1 MSKSF
6 LLEEH
11 ALKQQPVEPGKSVI
25 YQSVKVMR
33 QHFSDLYHQLRELPD
48 PRERHQYLI
57 DEIVMGGISMF
68 LFKEGTRNAFNNDR
82 TGPCFRENYQKIFN
96 MRLPHMD
103 TVNDVFRLMD
113 VDCIEAAKSN
123 AVSALLRKK
132 VLAGQRFMGHY
143 LVAIDGTGMASYD
156 HKHCDSCLSK
166 TSKNGKT
173 TYFHHVLEAKLI
185 THSGMSLSIAT
196 EWISNQGKADFDKQD
211 CEREAFKRLA
221 KKIKKAYPRLPVIIV
236 ADGLYPWEG
245 FFNIC
250 QQNSWKYIVTLKDNS
265 LKTLQEDI
273 HWEKRFNPE
282 QKCQVLRVKDKKQ
295 VHLGYQWLNGLAY
308 RGHCLNWVE
317 CVEETG
323 GKGEA
328 ADKLKRFVHLSDLP
342 IDANT
347 CAGVSDSGRLRQKIE
362 NEGFNIQKN
371 HGYNL
376 EHKFSRVSF
385 SAMQI
390 YYQCLQIAHMIN
402 QLTELT
408 TDIAAILKT
417 NKKFTVRYLWKRMI
431 SFVLEAVIEKTEID
445 NLLKKRFQ
453 IRLE

>member
-1 MSKSF
+1 M
-6 LLEEH
+6 EEH
-11 ALKQQPVEPGKSVI
+11 ALKQQPVKIGKSVI
-25 YQSVKVMR
+25 YQSARVIR
-33 QHFSDLYHQLRELPD
+33 QHFPGLQQQLKELTD
-48 PRERHQYLI
+48 PRERHHYMI

-82 TGPCFRENYQKIFN
+82 SEPRFRENYWKIFN

-103 TVNDVFRLMD
+103 TVNDVFLLAD
-113 VDCIEAAKSN
+113 VDSYENLKFNSI
-123 AVSALLRKK
+123 SALLRKK
-132 VLAGQRFMGHY
+132 VLANQRFMGRY
-143 LVAIDGTGMASYD
+143 LVAIDGTGIASYD
-156 HKHCDSCLSK
+156 YKHCDSCLSK
-166 TSKNGKT
+166 TSKKTGKT
-173 TYFHHVLEAKLI
+173 TYFHNVLEAKLI

-211 CEREAFKRLA
+211 CERKAFKRLA
-221 KKIKKAYPRLPVIIV
+221 EKIKKAYPRLPITIV

-250 QQNSWKYIVTLKDNS
+250 QENRWNYIVTLKDNS

-295 VHLGYQWLNGLAY
+295 VHLSYQWLNGLAY

-317 CVEETG
+317 CVEEPR
-323 GKGEA
+323 GKGKE
-328 ADKLKRFVHLSDLP
+328 ADKLQRFVHLSDLP

-347 CAGVSDSGRLRQKIE
+347 CPGVSDSGRLRQKIE
-362 NEGFNIQKN
+362 NEGFNTQKN

-390 YYQCLQIAHMIN
+390 YYQCLQIAHIIN
-402 QLTELT
+402 QLTELSKI
-408 TDIAAILKT
+408 IAAILNT
-417 NKKFTVRYLWKRMI
+417 NKKFTIRYLWKRLI
-431 SFVLEAVIEKTEID
+431 SFMLEAAIEKTEIE

>member
-1 MSKSF
+1 
-6 LLEEH
+6 LEEH
-11 ALKQQPVEPGKSVI
+11 ALKEQPVEIGKSVI
-25 YQSVKVMR
+25 YQTAKVMR
-33 QHFSDLYHQLRELPD
+33 QHFSGLKQQLKELPD
-48 PRERHQYLI
+48 PRERHYYNI
-57 DEIVMGGISMF
+57 DEIAMGGISMF

-82 TGPCFRENYQKIFN
+82 TEPRFKENYRKIFN

-103 TVNDVFRLMD
+103 TVNDVFLLTD
-113 VDCIEAAKSN
+113 VNSFETLKFNSIS
-123 AVSALLRKK
+123 SLLRKK
-132 VLAGQRFMGHY
+132 VLAGQRFMGRY
-143 LVAIDGTGMASYD
+143 LVAIDGTGIASYD
-156 HKHCDSCLSK
+156 YKHCDSCLSK

-173 TYFHHVLEAKLI
+173 TYFHNVLEAKLI

-221 KKIKKAYPRLPVIIV
+221 EKIKKAYPRLPIIIV

-250 QQNSWKYIVTLKDNS
+250 QQNNWNYIVTLKDNS
-265 LKTLQEDI
+265 LKTLQQDI
-273 HWEKRFNPE
+273 HWEKRFNQE

-295 VHLGYQWLNGLAY
+295 VHLGYQWLNGLTY
-308 RGHCLNWVE
+308 RSHCMNWVE

-323 GKGEA
+323 GKGEEA
-328 ADKLKRFVHLSDLP
+328 EKLQRFVHLSDLP
-342 IDANT
+342 IDANN

-362 NEGFNIQKN
+362 NEGFNTQKN

-376 EHKFSRVSF
+376 EHKFSRASF

-390 YYQCLQIAHMIN
+390 YYQCLQIAHIIN
-402 QLTELT
+402 QITELT
-408 TDIAAILKT
+408 TDITAILKT
-417 NKKFTVRYLWKRMI
+417 NKKFTIRYLWKRMI
-431 SFVLEAVIEKTEID
+431 SFMLEAAIEKTEIES
-445 NLLKKRFQ
+445 LLKKRFQ

>member
-1 MSKSF
+1 M
-6 LLEEH
+6 EEH
-11 ALKQQPVEPGKSVI
+11 ALKQQPVATGKSVI
-25 YQSVKVMR
+25 YQTAKIIW
-33 QHFSDLYHQLRELPD
+33 QYFSGMTGQLRELPD
-48 PRERHQYLI
+48 PRRRQHFSI

-82 TGPCFRENYQKIFN
+82 TEPRFRENYQKIFN

-103 TVNDVFRLMD
+103 TVNDVFLLSD
-113 VDCIEAAKSN
+113 VNSFETLKFNSI
-123 AVSALLRKK
+123 SALLRKK
-132 VLAGQRFMGHY
+132 VLAGQRFRGRY
-143 LVAIDGTGMASYD
+143 LVAIDGTGIASYD
-156 HKHCDSCLSK
+156 YKHCDSCLSK
-166 TSKNGKT
+166 TSRNGKT
-173 TYFHHVLEAKLI
+173 TYLHHVLEAKLI

-196 EWISNQGKADFDKQD
+196 EWISNQGKAGFDKQD

-245 FFNIC
+245 FFNTC
-250 QQNSWKYIVTLKDNS
+250 QQNRWKYIVTLKDNS

-282 QKCQVLRVKDKKQ
+282 QKYQVLRVKNKNQ

-308 RGHCLNWVE
+308 RGHCMNWVE

-323 GKGEA
+323 GKGGK
-328 ADKLKRFVHLSDLP
+328 ADKLQRFVHLSDLP

-362 NEGFNIQKN
+362 NEGFNTQKN

-376 EHKFSRVSF
+376 EHKFSRASF

-390 YYQCLQIAHMIN
+390 YYQCLQIAHIIN

-408 TDIAAILKT
+408 TDIAAILKA
-417 NKKFTVRYLWKRMI
+417 NKKFTIRYLWKRMI
-431 SFVLEAVIEKTEID
+431 SFMLEAAIEKTEID

>member
-1 MSKSF
+1 M
-6 LLEEH
+6 EEH
-11 ALKQQPVEPGKSVI
+11 ALKQQPAHLGKSVI
-25 YQSVKVMR
+25 YQCARVMR
-33 QHFSDLYHQLRELPD
+33 QYFSGLAGELKELPD
-48 PRERHQYLI
+48 PRRRQDYSI
-57 DEIVMGGISMF
+57 NEIAMGGISMF
-68 LFKEGTRNAFNNDR
+68 LLKEATRNAFNNDR
-82 TGPCFRENYQKIFN
+82 TEPCFSENYQKIFN

-103 TVNDVFRLMD
+103 TVNDVFLFAD
-113 VDCIEAAKSN
+113 VNSYENLKFNCI
-123 AVSALLRKK
+123 SALLRKK
-132 VLAGQRFMGHY
+132 VLADQRFMGRY
-143 LVAIDGTGMASYD
+143 LVAIDGTCIASYQD
-156 HKHCDSCLSK
+156 KHCDSCLSK
-166 TSKNGKT
+166 TSKKTGKT
-173 TYFHHVLEAKLI
+173 TYFHNVLEAKLI
-185 THSGMSLSIAT
+185 THSGMSLSMAT

-211 CEREAFKRLA
+211 CERKAFKRLA
-221 KKIKKAYPRLPVIIV
+221 EKIKKAYPRLPITIV

-250 QQNSWKYIVTLKDNS
+250 QQNRWNYIVTLKDNS

-295 VHLGYQWLNGLAY
+295 VHLGYQWLNGLTY

-323 GKGEA
+323 GKGEGT
-328 ADKLKRFVHLSDLP
+328 DKLQRFVHLSDLP

-347 CAGVSDSGRLRQKIE
+347 CPGVSDSGRMRQKIE
-362 NEGFNIQKN
+362 NEGFNTQKN

-385 SAMQI
+385 SAMKI

-402 QLTELT
+402 QITELSSI
-408 TDIAAILKT
+408 IAAIRNI
-417 NKKFTVRYLWKRMI
+417 NKKFTIRHLWKRMI
-431 SFVLEAVIEKTEID
+431 SFMLEAVIEKTEID